1 MCLKVTTHRF
11 SLLVAVALLAGCGRK
26 SETDQSNLPLVKAQ
40 TRPVALQQ
48 TPEIYEVVG
57 TVRPKLSATVS
68 AKVTATIE
76 QIPVKAGDTV
86 TNGQLLA
93 KLDDR
98 ELRAEFDRAKGD
110 YDRLKTLLD
119 QQAIAQ
125 SEFDAVNARYRVA
138 QAALS
143 YARVAAPFDGVVAAK
158 TCDVGD
164 LTAPNKPLFVIEQ
177 TGAYRLEARVPERFA
192 AAAAA
197 GKNVHVIVD
206 ATGETCPGT
215 IGESEP
221 SADAMSRGFLVKID
235 LQCRQPVQSGMF
247 GRAQLVI
254 GQRSALLVPE
264 SAVHQRGQLTYLFIA
279 DAGRAHMRLVKPGKE
294 HLNAV
299 EILSGLQAGERVV
312 TNATGELADGS
323 PIQEP

>member
-1 MCLKVTTHRF
+1 MTSHRF
-11 SLLVAVALLAGCGRK
+11 PLVIAVVLLAGCGHK
-26 SETDQSNLPLVKAQ
+26 SETDQRNLPPVKVQTALVG
-40 TRPVALQQ
+40 LQQ
-48 TPEIYEVVG
+48 TPETYEVVG

-68 AKVTATIE
+68 PKVTATIE
-76 QIPVKAGDTV
+76 EIPVKAGDAV
-86 TNGQLLA
+86 TAGQLLA

-119 QQAIAQ
+119 QQAVAQ
-125 SEFDAVNARYRVA
+125 SEFDAVNARFRVA

-143 YARVAAPFDGVVAAK
+143 YARVVAPFDGVVASK

-164 LTAPNKPLFVIEQ
+164 LTAPNKPLFVVEQ
-177 TGAYRLEARVPERFA
+177 TNAYRLEVRVPERFA
-192 AAAAA
+192 AAGAT
-197 GKNVHVIVD
+197 GKGVHVTID
-206 ATGETCPGT
+206 ATGETCTGT
-215 IGESEP
+215 IGEVEP

-235 LQCRQPVQSGMF
+235 LQCHQPVQSGMF
-247 GRAQLVI
+247 GRARLII
-254 GQRSALLVPE
+254 GERPALLVNA

-279 DAGRAHMRLVKPGKE
+279 SGGHAQMRLVKTGKE
-294 HLNAV
+294 HLDLV

-312 TNATGELADGS
+312 TKASGELVDGS

>member
-1 MCLKVTTHRF
+1 M
-11 SLLVAVALLAGCGRK
+11 LVAGCGHK
-26 SETDQSNLPLVKAQ
+26 SETDQRNLPSVKVQ
-40 TRPVALQQ
+40 SLQVDLQQ

-68 AKVTATIE
+68 AKVMATIE
-76 QIPVKAGDTV
+76 EIPVKAGDAV
-86 TNGQLLA
+86 TAGQLLA

-110 YDRLKTLLD
+110 YDRLKSLLE

-125 SEFDAVNARYRVA
+125 SEFDAVNARFRVA

-143 YARVAAPFDGVVAAK
+143 YARVVAPFAGVVAAK
-158 TCDVGD
+158 TCDAGD

-177 TGAYRLEARVPERFA
+177 TNAYRLEVRVPERFA
-192 AAAAA
+192 AAGAT
-197 GKNVHVIVD
+197 GKGVHVMID
-206 ATGETCPGT
+206 ATGETCQGT
-215 IGESEP
+215 IGEFEP

-247 GRAQLVI
+247 GRAQLII
-254 GQRSALLVPE
+254 GERPALLVSA

-279 DAGRAHMRLVKPGKE
+279 SGGRAQMRLVKIGKE
-294 HLNAV
+294 HLDSV

-312 TNATGELADGS
+312 TNASSELVDDS

>member
-1 MCLKVTTHRF
+1 
-11 SLLVAVALLAGCGRK
+11 
-26 SETDQSNLPLVKAQ
+26 VKAQ
-40 TRPVALQQ
+40 TLPVALQQ

-57 TVRPKLSATVS
+57 TVRPKFSATVS

-76 QIPVKAGDTV
+76 QIPVQAGDAV

-119 QQAIAQ
+119 QQTIAQ
-125 SEFDAVNARYRVA
+125 SEFDAVNARFRVA

-143 YARVAAPFDGVVAAK
+143 YARVVAPFDGVVAAK
-158 TCDVGD
+158 TCDAGD
-164 LTAPNKPLFVIEQ
+164 LTAPNKPLFIIEQ

-192 AAAAA
+192 A
-197 GKNVHVIVD
+197 
-206 ATGETCPGT
+206 
-215 IGESEP
+215 
-221 SADAMSRGFLVKID
+221 AMSRGFLVKID

-254 GQRSALLVPE
+254 GARSALLVPE

-279 DAGRAHMRLVKPGKE
+279 DAGRAHMRLVKPGKQ